1 MLTATY
7 KKITRKKKADF
18 EEWLTIFGFSNYLDG
33 INDCRTTM
41 FRHLIDSF
49 GFTNEQIEQLKTLSR
64 NDIGMINE
72 RYVTAQEMING
83 LVAEGYE
90 SLKDFKEE
98 KQ

>member
-7 KKITRKKKADF
+7 KKITRKKKPEF
-18 EEWLTIFGFSNYLDG
+18 EEWLTMFGFNNYLDG
-33 INDCRTTM
+33 INDCRTAM

-49 GFTNEQIEQLKTLSR
+49 GFTNEQIEQLKGLSR

-72 RYVTAQEMING
+72 RYITAQEMING
-83 LVAEGYE
+83 LIAEGYE

-98 KQ
+98 EK